1 MTRKQYV
8 DILQAE
14 TAGGNITDEVR
25 MDYRLMG
32 AMLDIAREKA
42 IVTYVTQKKVV
53 PAMLYQTTY
62 PQFRSEVQEDNCNT
76 LFPFPSKTIQ
86 TDAAFSGI
94 AYIGGEDG
102 KTPYIRSANQADY
115 ANQMQHF
122 LMYAISSKNP
132 VCIYI
137 PEFNMVKI
145 NKTPGQLPKRIMV
158 TGVFTNPTLIPEYN
172 EQFDDYPITME
183 IFTMAKD
190 YLLQIDI
197 RQVLSTVPDDISN
210 SSDDASVAAQA
221 PRK

>member
-1 MTRKQYV
+1 MTRKQYI

-32 AMLDIAREKA
+32 ALLDIAREKA
-42 IVTYVTQKKVV
+42 IVAYVSQKKVI

-62 PQFRSEVQEDNCNT
+62 LRYNSDYQESSCDT

-86 TDAAFSGI
+86 TDSAFSGI

-102 KTPYIRSANQADY
+102 RSPYIRSSSQVDY

-122 LMYAISSKNP
+122 LMSAVATKNP

-137 PEFNMVKI
+137 PEFNTLKI
-145 NKTPGQLPKRIMV
+145 NKIPGALPKRIMV
-158 TGVFTNPTLIPEYN
+158 TGVFTLPMLIPEYN
-172 EQFDDYPITME
+172 EQIDDYPLTME

-190 YLLQIDI
+190 YLLQVDI
-197 RQVLSTVPDDISN
+197 KQALSTLPDEISN
-210 SSDDASVAAQA
+210 ASDDASVAANA
-221 PRK
+221 NRK

>member
-42 IVTYVTQKKVV
+42 IASYVAQKKVI

-62 PQFRSEVQEDNCNT
+62 PIFKKDFQEDECNT
-76 LFPFPSKTIQ
+76 LFVFPSKTIQ
-86 TDAAFSGI
+86 TDGAFSGI
-94 AYIGGEDG
+94 AYVGGEDG
-102 KTPYIRSANQADY
+102 KTPYIRSANQADF
-115 ANQMQHF
+115 ANQMQHY
-122 LMYAISSKNP
+122 LMYAISTKNP

-137 PEFNMVKI
+137 PEFNMLKI

-172 EQFDDYPITME
+172 EQFDDYPITMD
-183 IFTMAKD
+183 IFTLAKD
-190 YLLQIDI
+190 YLLQVDI
-197 RQVLSTVPDDISN
+197 RQVLSTAPDEISN

-221 PRK
+221 QRK